1 MNVIICLGGDYR
13 RNISAALITKQNPD
27 AVVLVSTETENQA
40 VADIYK
46 NTGVDLN
53 KIWFDFHAWDTVSNF
68 TETYKWIKNK
78 KPKKL
83 WVVTSDYHM
92 RRSMA
97 IANVVYALSGIELIS
112 IEHPSDSD
120 RKEPLSQVIACAL
133 RALVWHITGNP
144 GGEGAKK
151 QRMPG
156 FEIAKQQ
163 TIALGLQVVPD

>member
-13 RNISAALITKQNPD
+13 RNISAALIAKQNPD
-27 AVVLVSTETENQA
+27 AVVLVSTETGNQA

-46 NTGVDLN
+46 NTDVDLTRV
-53 KIWFDFHAWDTVSNF
+53 WFDFHAWDTVSNF
-68 TETYKWIKNK
+68 TETCKWVKNK

-97 IANVVYALSGIELIS
+97 IARVVYALLAIELIPVK
-112 IEHPSDSD
+112 HPSGSD

-133 RALVWHITGNP
+133 RALVWHATGNP
-144 GGEGAKK
+144 GGKGAKK

-156 FEIAKQQ
+156 FEIAKQE
-163 TIALGLQVVPD
+163 TIALGLQVVPG